1 MQRNS
6 FTAAELFTFTEAIFK
21 RKPLFFPVITH
32 CVKSTRIRSYS
43 SPYGVSYRI
52 QSECGKIRTRITPNT
67 DTFYAVAN
75 PIM

>member
-6 FTAAELFTFTEAIFK
+6 FIAAELFTFTKGIFK
-21 RKPLFFPVITH
+21 RKPLFFPVIAH
-32 CVKSTRIRSYS
+32 CVKSIRIRSYS

-52 QSECGKIRTRITPNT
+52 QFECGKIRTRITPNT